1 MAQKPY
7 VFDGFKFSLFF
18 PVEFGCSFL
27 DNALLFCFYQKQMAF
42 WPQTS
47 SFPFEWDLINIF
59 CIIYKIQSIKIFAKK
74 QVTQLSSKEKK
85 YTSVRKD
92 NSTLEKWFIHELVF
106 WKKWS
111 IFWELM
117 LPLRHM
123 WNEWVTTCGF
133 LLFPYFQLVYFT
145 KSNFTL
151 EKSKIC
157 HLITTKKTSK
167 NTEIEL

>member
-1 MAQKPY
+1 MY
-7 VFDGFKFSLFF
+7 LMGLNFHCFFLWSLA
-18 PVEFGCSFL
+18 VLFL

-92 NSTLEKWFIHELVF
+92 NSTLEK
-106 WKKWS
+106 
-111 IFWELM
+111 
-117 LPLRHM
+117 
-123 WNEWVTTCGF
+123 
-133 LLFPYFQLVYFT
+133 
-145 KSNFTL
+145 
-151 EKSKIC
+151 
-157 HLITTKKTSK
+157 
-167 NTEIEL
+167 